1 MQFQR
6 RALAPGDHPGQA
18 GFRLPGM
25 PGRPRAI
32 GLRAIDSDHY
42 RLPAPGTGEDVI
54 KQVGDAISS
63 WPATHE

>member
-1 MQFQR
+1 
-6 RALAPGDHPGQA
+6 
-18 GFRLPGM
+18 M

-54 KQVGDAISS
+54 KQAGDAISS

>member
-1 MQFQR
+1 
-6 RALAPGDHPGQA
+6 
-18 GFRLPGM
+18 M

-32 GLRAIDSDHY
+32 GLRATDPDHY

-54 KQVGDAISS
+54 KQAGDTISS

>member
-1 MQFQR
+1 
-6 RALAPGDHPGQA
+6 
-18 GFRLPGM
+18 M

-42 RLPAPGTGEDVI
+42 GLPVPGTGEDVI

-63 WPATHE
+63 WLATPE

>member
-1 MQFQR
+1 
-6 RALAPGDHPGQA
+6 
-18 GFRLPGM
+18 M

>member
-1 MQFQR
+1 LQFQR

-18 GFRLPGM
+18 GFRLPGCRA
-25 PGRPRAI
+25 GRAI